1 MAFSDIPGV
10 SLRGVSACVPKREL
24 NNAESPLLSAAEQ
37 AQLVPAIGVE
47 KRRAAEDG
55 VCTSDLCFHAAEKLI
70 SELNWDKK
78 EISWLIF
85 VSQSADYI
93 LPATACLL
101 QTRLGLSKNCAAL
114 DISLGCSGWVYGLN
128 TLAALLKTT
137 KGKGLLLVGDTTTKL
152 QYFRD
157 KTSFPL
163 FGDAGTAT
171 ALEFDEKDAV
181 GLKFHLGSDGNGAD
195 AIIIPDGGFRNPCNS
210 ESFNEFTT
218 SSGATLTRRHVHM
231 NGMDVFAFA
240 QSRAP
245 KSISALCENFK
256 INSDE
261 VDLFLLHQAN
271 RTLNER
277 IRTKLKLPQEK
288 VPSSLKNFGNTS
300 SASIPLTMV
309 TECRNEL
316 SATGTQKKI
325 IASGFGVGLS
335 WASVFFRTQSIVIPN
350 LIEI

>member
-1 MAFSDIPGV
+1 MAYSDIPEISV
-10 SLRGVSACVPKREL
+10 RGVAACVPGQEL
-24 NNAESPLLSAAEQ
+24 NNSDSPLFTEAERK
-37 AQLVPAIGVE
+37 QLIPAIGVE
-47 KRRAAEDG
+47 KRRMAENN

-70 SELNWDKK
+70 SALNWDKK
-78 EISWLIF
+78 DISWLIF
-85 VSQSADYI
+85 VSQSADHI

-101 QTRLGLSKNCAAL
+101 QTRLGLPKTCAAL
-114 DISLGCSGWVYGLN
+114 DISLGCSGWIYGLN
-128 TLAALLKTT
+128 TLAALLRTN
-137 KGKGLLLVGDTTTKL
+137 KGKGLLLAGDTTTRL

-171 ALEFDEKDAV
+171 ALEFDETSF
-181 GLKFHLGSDGNGAD
+181 GLKFHLGTDGSGSD
-195 AIIIPDGGFRNPCNS
+195 AIIIPDGGFRNPCNP

-231 NGMDVFAFA
+231 NGMDVFSFA

-256 INSDE
+256 INPE
-261 VDLFLLHQAN
+261 NVDLFLFHQAN

-288 VPSSLKNFGNTS
+288 VPSSLKHFGNTS
-300 SASIPLTMV
+300 SASIPLTIV
-309 TECRNEL
+309 TECRNVL
-316 SATGTQKKI
+316 SGTGTSKSL

-335 WASVFFRTQSIVIPN
+335 WGSVFFRMQDAVIPN